1 MKKIE
6 AIIQRERYEEV
17 RTALE
22 AVGYPGMMVTEI
34 EGHGTQRGVQI
45 RGGREYRIGL
55 IKKLKLEIVCPDRS
69 VPVLMNA
76 IADAAR
82 TGNVGD
88 GKIFVYPV
96 EEVMRIRTG
105 ETGEDAVEVP
115 EGMLT
120 AAE

>member
-17 RTALE
+17 RSALE

-55 IKKLKLEIVCPDRS
+55 IKKLKLEIVCRDHR
-69 VPVLMNA
+69 VPEIMNA
-76 IADAAR
+76 IAEAAR
-82 TGNVGD
+82 TGKAGD

-96 EEVMRIRTG
+96 EEAMRIRSG
-105 ETGEDAVEVP
+105 ETGEDALEVP
-115 EGMLT
+115 EGAMSS
-120 AAE
+120 EE